1 MPRNKRGFVA
11 KEQIERRAYELYL
24 QSGCK
29 DGNDEE
35 NWLAAENELTKKLA
49 VDVLPAKAVS
59 ERDGRR
65 KRNEAATLGMN

>member
-1 MPRNKRGFVA
+1 MPRNKYDSLA

-29 DGNDEE
+29 DGHDEE
-35 NWLAAENELTKKLA
+35 NWLAAEKELTKKFA
-49 VDVLPAKAVS
+49 VDVLRAMRGSGTV
-59 ERDGRR
+59 GRR